1 MTIRF
6 AIVMASGSGFAS
18 RLANRNRVSAVNNF
32 ITGA

>member
-18 RLANRNRVSAVNNF
+18 GLASRNRVSAGNNF
-32 ITGA
+32 IMGA

>member
-6 AIVMASGSGFAS
+6 AIDMASGSGFAGG
-18 RLANRNRVSAVNNF
+18 LASRNRVSAVNNF